1 MSKENEDFLDEIKSL
16 PECIE
21 ASEVMALPNQD
32 IPIYQGEFQIL
43 QESTSIV
50 AIGSITF
57 SWYPEAGTKFETTE
71 ILAGDNHI
79 LMLDIS
85 LPCQIFIDGLL
96 FGKAYIQNIRNTSF
110 IKGVCNQAVLGD
122 IGIKVSSIRFS
133 VPNLLLSDGERLK
146 KTCGD
151 QISFFN
157 GRTVFDND
165 VYKIVIDKAEKYDD
179 LERSLQATGG
189 YIVTCGGEIIKKN
202 GPISLR
208 DIEEL
213 LLSFNNFLCLVNGRQ
228 TSLCFLKGMHEDQI
242 IWSDYLNYFCEPYKV
257 VRRWARVMD
266 LGGLN
271 HMWLKFADMWRDQD
285 KKDFLLYAI
294 HWYSQANSS
303 SGSTEGSIIFAQT
316 GLELFYNWLLIEQKR
331 LIIGS
336 DASGLSAANKIRL
349 LLSQISVTTK
359 IPVGFSHLLS
369 IEDIEDGPEIFTI
382 IRNALVHGQEKK
394 RRDLRDITVLAK
406 YEALELGL
414 WYLELSLLYILDY
427 KGKYSNRTLKNG
439 WFGAGDTLPWAKD
452 GYSGRC

>member
-1 MSKENEDFLDEIKSL
+1 
-16 PECIE
+16 
-21 ASEVMALPNQD
+21 
-32 IPIYQGEFQIL
+32 
-43 QESTSIV
+43 
-50 AIGSITF
+50 
-57 SWYPEAGTKFETTE
+57 
-71 ILAGDNHI
+71 
-79 LMLDIS
+79 
-85 LPCQIFIDGLL
+85 
-96 FGKAYIQNIRNTSF
+96 
-110 IKGVCNQAVLGD
+110 
-122 IGIKVSSIRFS
+122 
-133 VPNLLLSDGERLK
+133 
-146 KTCGD
+146 
-151 QISFFN
+151 
-157 GRTVFDND
+157 
-165 VYKIVIDKAEKYDD
+165 
-179 LERSLQATGG
+179 
-189 YIVTCGGEIIKKN
+189 
-202 GPISLR
+202 
-208 DIEEL
+208 
-213 LLSFNNFLCLVNGRQ
+213 
-228 TSLCFLKGMHEDQI
+228 MHEDQI
-242 IWSDYLNYFCEPYKV
+242 IWSDYSNYFCEPYKV

-285 KKDFLLYAI
+285 KKDFLQYAI

-359 IPVGFSHLLS
+359 IPAGFSHLLS

-414 WYLELSLLYILDY
+414 WYLELSLLYIMDY

-439 WFGAGDTLPWAKD
+439 WFGAGNTLPWVKD
-452 GYSGRC
+452 SQD